1 MEKLY
6 CYKMS
11 HDDGFAP
18 NPYHGVLTLATCKPQ
33 LRKKSEVGNWIAC
46 WTSRSMK
53 AHSTPVGQERLVFL
67 AKVAEK
73 LSFDEYW
80 NRYPN
85 KRPGNG
91 PGTLTGDNIYCPDI
105 SELEGYRIVPNY
117 CHCTS
122 CQKNK
127 DLRGKYVLVCKEFY
141 YFGGSIDSTPL
152 EIPNTVRPNVPK
164 GQISTG
170 YITENPSSFIDFVR
184 QNAGKCKLC
193 NF

>member
-33 LRKKSEVGNWIAC
+33 LRQKSEVGNWIAG

-117 CHCTS
+117 VI
-122 CQKNK
+122 N
-127 DLRGKYVLVCKEFY
+127 KYVKDKDILKLVKKLKRNNPLDYHKDFSFKRKY
-141 YFGGSIDSTPL
+141 YIIGALINHIRKFRKYY
-152 EIPNTVRPNVPK
+152 E
-164 GQISTG
+164 
-170 YITENPSSFIDFVR
+170 
-184 QNAGKCKLC
+184 
-193 NF
+193 